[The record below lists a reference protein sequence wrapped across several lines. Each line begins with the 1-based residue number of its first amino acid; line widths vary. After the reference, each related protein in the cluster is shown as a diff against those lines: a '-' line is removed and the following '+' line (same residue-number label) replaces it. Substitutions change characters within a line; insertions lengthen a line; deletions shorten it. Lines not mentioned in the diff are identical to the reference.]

1 MKILFLLLVS
11 FISLNAKSDW
21 NDGLCPGDDCEQP
34 EPTTALAIFPLPVQI
49 GFDGTTKFAWMP
61 EEEGNGPE
69 LSWYISP
76 MLYMTFDKGKI
87 LVNLAQHSM
96 NKAITLEGANQKT
109 GYLVLEKMGFEIG
122 VGAGVFFEPVNNLSF
137 GVGLFPT
144 GGSMLYSQRFAN
156 NLEEAEHLPK
166 MKFPKDSKSLD
177 SWNDNDYLIYNRS
190 GGISFFASAGYT
202 VAQVGIG
209 YSAVGNWRVFLK
221 KVSKNKIMATVSK
234 IDLKSFNMELG
245 ATVTNLTLNKFNAFD
260 KSLAYEF
267 DLESKSGQ
275 QGFDEFL
282 SGNFKFTRRLAK
294 KGSVEGIEHLSQS
307 NSQSTGR
314 IMGVM
319 VGFPIIGSLQLE
331 KGIVQSFSDVHSLG
345 EDKKVENT
353 MAVYSRS
360 VETSGLAS
368 KGMKNVVLFS
378 ASHQKIMEHE
388 KKDSS
393 TFTTANFKWLFS
405 EEKTQIKHLESRLLE
420 LKRITGLWDKF
431 EFNFPP
437 EKKLD
442 YTQFEFDTMIS
453 SDGTQALV
461 SENLDQNSVSEV
473 QENIK
478 KYFEHETPT
487 KLCRFFKQIY
497 TCKAHLLKVS
507 AKAINKMVRK
517 VSEMKHWKKAKDWK
531 SFTKAYAELGKEAL
545 TNQFTFRAFLE
556 MIGKENFKMEF
567 KVSGEKLSTL
577 HLDQLENE
585 PAFQ

>member
-11 FISLNAKSDW
+11 FVSLSSFTAKGNNW

-34 EPTTALAIFPLPVQI
+34 EPTNAMAIFPLPVQI

-61 EEEGNGPE
+61 EDTTEEGPTTNPRGGGNNNGNE
-69 LSWYISP
+69 TSWYISP

-122 VGAGVFFEPVNNLSF
+122 VGAGVFFEPVNNLAF

-144 GGSMLYSQRFAN
+144 GGSMLYSQRFAK

-166 MKFPKDSKSLD
+166 MKFPKDAKSLD
-177 SWNDNDYLIYNRS
+177 SWNDEDYLIYNRS
-190 GGISFFASAGYT
+190 GGISFFASVGYT

-221 KVSKNKIMATVSK
+221 KSSKNKIIATVSK

-245 ATVTNLTLNKFNAFD
+245 ATVTNLTLNRFNAFD

-294 KGSVEGIEHLSQS
+294 KGAGSVEGIVQLTQS
-307 NSQSTGR
+307 NSQSNGN

-393 TFTTANFKWLFS
+393 SFTTANFKWLFS

-461 SENLDQNSVSEV
+461 SENLDQNSVAEV
-473 QENIK
+473 QEKIIN
-478 KYFEHETPT
+478 YFEHETPT

-531 SFTKAYAELGKEAL
+531 SFTKAYAELGKEPYQSVYL
-545 TNQFTFRAFLE
+545 PRFPGNDR
-556 MIGKENFKMEF
+556 
-567 KVSGEKLSTL
+567 
-577 HLDQLENE
+577 
-585 PAFQ
+585 